1 MSSVFAQCGQKA
13 IFDWLSFLAQ
23 TLLCEVVTEVY
34 ICSEDRV
41 MWGTCWG
48 LEKRIHLGN
57 LKHRK

>member
-34 ICSEDRV
+34 TCSEDRV
-41 MWGTCWG
+41 MWGHETRNAG
-48 LEKRIHLGN
+48 SLQEAGKA
-57 LKHRK
+57 RK

>member
-48 LEKRIHLGN
+48 LEKRIHLG
-57 LKHRK
+57 K